1 LEKPAIE
8 LPKLSIEAAF
18 AASNTNIIVKGD
30 HTWLVSGGLK
40 SAYFTQIKER
50 LGLLTTPIIQG
61 KAMTGIFT
69 ADFMMLKMVLLLEEI
84 TMFLDKILVI
94 KHVQLMVVKHGN

>member
-1 LEKPAIE
+1 
-8 LPKLSIEAAF
+8 
-18 AASNTNIIVKGD
+18 
-30 HTWLVSGGLK
+30 
-40 SAYFTQIKER
+40 
-50 LGLLTTPIIQG
+50 
-61 KAMTGIFT
+61 MTGIFT

>member
-1 LEKPAIE
+1 L
-8 LPKLSIEAAF
+8 EAAF
-18 AASNTNIIVKGD
+18 AASNTNIVRGSYTACFWWFKVSRILLSNKGK
-30 HTWLVSGGLK
+30 TWST
-40 SAYFTQIKER
+40 Y
-50 LGLLTTPIIQG
+50 TPIIQG

-84 TMFLDKILVI
+84 TFLDKILVI